1 MQDVKIIENTYDTEL
16 IQIMEEQCKN
26 FQKQLNLEKELEK
39 LLKTVDDTAEVLIE
53 AGSYNEYEWD
63 NEITVKCEYTTKI
76 AIKLKELFP
85 NRYVEERKFDKCVVK
100 FEGEL
105 D

>member
-26 FQKQLNLEKELEK
+26 FKRLLNLEKELEK
-39 LLKTVDDTAEVLIE
+39 ILKTVDDTSEVLIE
-53 AGSYNEYEWD
+53 GGSHNEYEWD
-63 NEITVKCEYTTKI
+63 NEIKVKCIYTTKI
-76 AIKLKELFP
+76 ASKLKELFP
-85 NRYVEERKFDKCVVK
+85 NRYVEERKLDKCVVK

>member
-39 LLKTVDDTAEVLIE
+39 ILKTVDDTSEVLIE
-53 AGSYNEYEWD
+53 AGAYNEYEWD
-63 NEITVKCEYTTKI
+63 NEIEVKCIYTTKI
-76 AIKLKELFP
+76 ASKLKELFP
-85 NRYVEERKFDKCVVK
+85 NRYVEERFDKCVVK